1 MSAHNLRRDYASSLL
16 RDLRS
21 PYANLPRQDTL
32 TNWLQ
37 NYVSQ
42 PQLDGRE
49 PEAAQA
55 TENLLAIHAHMVAFA
70 IPVTDRP
77 RLN

>member
-1 MSAHNLRRDYASSLL
+1 MSAHILRRDYASSLL

-21 PYANLPRQDTL
+21 PHASLPRQDAL
-32 TNWLQ
+32 TSWLQ
-37 NYVSQ
+37 NYVGQ
-42 PQLDGRE
+42 PQVDGRE
-49 PEAAQA
+49 PDAAQA
-55 TENLLAIHAHMVAFA
+55 TENLLAIHAHLVAFA